1 MTNFSVEGLLAYRS
15 FKAGMASSIIQ
26 RNVDQPKSSSGLQGV
41 ATDVGVKVTL
51 SPAATKIS
59 LLLKSESAG
68 RASAAVGFDEF
79 LESNHQQIKA
89 HGKNADL
96 LKEVPQDP
104 SPERQTLAQQ
114 AANYLLSHHYG
125 EEKIHSRRS
134 AENPFAALDRVTL
147 SKISFDDSGLFTA
160 AERQVAFLEMT
171 NRDILFRNATYDL
184 ADELQRR
191 DGSAPWFQ
199 VTAFLRDAQLI
210 GTMSEGEK
218 AWRNWPPAAELEAYA
233 ASMLRNDP
241 SREPPLPEYQNLNN
255 QDKPILAYMVG
266 KDGSGSWQNV
276 AVEDLASDTMPLRLL
291 QSLIEKSKTSQPEHP
306 WLSLYLSIDSIGR

>member
-1 MTNFSVEGLLAYRS
+1 MTTFTVELLLNKDSRP
-15 FKAGMASSIIQ
+15 AGTASKLIPND
-26 RNVDQPKSSSGLQGV
+26 RNTARPAASTQSSAAVS
-41 ATDVGVKVTL
+41 DVKVSL

-59 LLLKSESAG
+59 LLLKN
-68 RASAAVGFDEF
+68 ASTMGADAAAGFDAF
-79 LESNHQQIKA
+79 LDGNHQQIKA
-89 HGKNADL
+89 QGSNAAFLGALPDDL
-96 LKEVPQDP
+96 
-104 SPERQTLAQQ
+104 SPDRQILAKQS
-114 AANYLLSHHYG
+114 ANYLLAFHYG
-125 EEKIHSRRS
+125 EPKRYQDAS
-134 AENPFAALDRVTL
+134 AQNPFAALDRVTL
-147 SKISFDDSGLFTA
+147 SKVSFDDSGLFTA

-241 SREPPLPEYQNLNN
+241 SREPTLPEYQNLNN
-255 QDKPILAYMVG
+255 QDKPILAFIVG
-266 KDGSGSWQNV
+266 KDGSGTWKNV
-276 AVEDLASDTMPLRLL
+276 AIEELASDTLPLRLL
-291 QSLIEKSKTSQPEHP
+291 HSLIEKNKATQPEHP
-306 WLSLYLSIDSIGR
+306 WLSLYLSIDSLGR

>member
-15 FKAGMASSIIQ
+15 FKAGTASSIIK
-26 RNVDQPKSSSGLQGV
+26 RNVDQSKSSSGLQSV
-41 ATDVGVKVTL
+41 ATDLGVKVTL

-68 RASAAVGFDEF
+68 KASAAVGFDEF
-79 LESNHQQIKA
+79 LESNHRQVKA
-89 HGKNADL
+89 HGKNADF

-104 SPERQTLAQQ
+104 SPERQALAQQ

-218 AWRNWPPAAELEAYA
+218 AWRNWPPAAELEAFA
-233 ASMLRNDP
+233 ASMLRNEP
-241 SREPPLPEYQNLNN
+241 SREPTLPEYQNLNN

-276 AVEDLASDTMPLRLL
+276 AVEDLASDTMPIRLL

-306 WLSLYLSIDSIGR
+306 WLSLYLSIDSLGR

>member
-15 FKAGMASSIIQ
+15 FKAGTASSVIQ
-26 RNVDQPKSSSGLQGV
+26 HNVDQPKSSPGLQGIG
-41 ATDVGVKVTL
+41 TDIGVKVTL

-68 RASAAVGFDEF
+68 KASAAVGFDEF

-96 LKEVPQDP
+96 FKEVPQDP

-171 NRDILFRNATYDL
+171 NRDLQHRNATYDL
-184 ADELQRR
+184 ADELQRQ

-218 AWRNWPPAAELEAYA
+218 AWRDWPPAAELEAYA

-241 SREPPLPEYQNLNN
+241 SREPTLPEYQNLNN
-255 QDKPILAYMVG
+255 QDKPILAFMVG
-266 KDGSGSWQNV
+266 KDGSGKWKNV
-276 AVEDLASDTMPLRLL
+276 AIEELASDTLPLRLIH
-291 QSLIEKSKTSQPEHP
+291 SLIEKNKATQPEHP
-306 WLSLYLSIDSIGR
+306 WLSLYLSIDNLGR